1 MDLAAKIVLF
11 AAAFLTALITG
22 LFYAYSCSVNLGLGR
37 LSDAEYLKAMQNINR
52 EILNPWF
59 FMSFMGTLGVLPV
72 ATWLQYKAGHTESFY
87 YLLAASVLYLVG
99 TFGVTVLGNV
109 PLNEALDKFDID
121 AASVSEIKSQR
132 IRFETP
138 WNRLNRVR
146 TIASILSLL
155 LVLVSIFKQ

>member
-1 MDLAAKIVLF
+1 V
-11 AAAFLTALITG
+11 
-22 LFYAYSCSVNLGLGR
+22 S
-37 LSDAEYLKAMQNINR
+37 
-52 EILNPWF
+52 
-59 FMSFMGTLGVLPV
+59 
-72 ATWLQYKAGHTESFY
+72 TWLQYKAGHTESFY